1 MAQIHEPPPSRQT
14 EHIER
19 SDLEEGGFAPP
30 ARRSSAGRTAA
41 LALMLV
47 AIALVAAGVGFL
59 LAGGRLP
66 SSGPSPAPTAAVAK
80 APEVAP
86 TSTQPAPAAPLA
98 PTAVPK
104 PTEAPAPTAPP
115 PPTTAPTVAPTTP
128 PQPTAPPPTAPPPPT
143 AVPKPTEAPPAP
155 APAAEP
161 TNEALAPAPAA
172 KPANPAAGQEGVS
185 SPVRPGADARRARIE
200 GRITEYFEALGER
213 DFAHAQQ
220 VCCTAEWRA
229 RNPLERWQRNF
240 DGVTDLRL
248 VGEPRYLR
256 VQDDVVVVDT
266 DYTFVSGGVRRNF
279 TLRWTFQPVGSEWQ
293 ADLAE
298 AFPTQSAPIPRPQ
311 PTPTTL
317 QDGGAVSAPVLQ
329 PSGPSARPVLSAHA
343 IAQRMVAAGNL
354 ITLTYKVTNPGSTP
368 ATAILGASIRPSSG
382 GPWINDPANDKRL
395 TFPPGTSSHTRVF
408 RVPIGTPAGR
418 YDVAWG
424 LFGDG
429 RQGWGPA
436 VESGVLT
443 INQ

>member
-14 EHIER
+14 ER
-19 SDLEEGGFAPP
+19 SEPPDLEEGGFAPP

-47 AIALVAAGVGFL
+47 AIGLVAAGVGFL

-80 APEVAP
+80 VPEVAP
-86 TSTQPAPAAPLA
+86 TSTQPAPTAPPA

-128 PQPTAPPPTAPPPPT
+128 PHPTAPPPT

-161 TNEALAPAPAA
+161 ANEALPPAPAA

-185 SPVRPGADARRARIE
+185 SPVRPGADARRAQIE

-229 RNPLERWQRNF
+229 RYPLERWQRNF

-248 VGEPRYLR
+248 VGAPRYLR
-256 VQDDVVVVDT
+256 VEDDVVVVDT

-279 TLRWTFQPVGSEWQ
+279 TLRWTFKPVGSEWQ

-298 AFPTQSAPIPRPQ
+298 AFPTQSAPIPPSQ
-311 PTPTTL
+311 PTPTTP
-317 QDGGAVSAPVLQ
+317 QDGGAVSAPVPQ

-343 IAQRMVAAGNL
+343 VAPRMVAAGDSV
-354 ITLTYKVTNPGSTP
+354 TLTYEVTNPGSTP
-368 ATAILGASIRPSSG
+368 VTAILGASIRPIGG
-382 GPWINDPANDKRL
+382 GPWIDDPANDKRL
-395 TFPPGTSSHTRVF
+395 TFPPGKSSHTRVF